1 MRPHRYEE
9 LRCSNGTPESDGCPA
24 CKACPACQDFFLG
37 LQADAKSVFLE
48 ESMLQGSPFEMF
60 AQSKAR
66 ERERDLQ
73 VPIFACCSPCMKV

>member
-1 MRPHRYEE
+1 M
-9 LRCSNGTPESDGCPA
+9 
-24 CKACPACQDFFLG
+24 G

-48 ESMLQGSPFEMF
+48 ESMLQGSPFQMF

-73 VPIFACCSPCMKV
+73 VLICMDAARRA